1 MSTPSTATAASIAP
15 VTPKTGLALL
25 GGLAVVA
32 IWSGWL
38 VLSRLGVQTVLT
50 PADIT
55 LLRYVTAALCTLPWA
70 LTYPW
75 RTVRWGRALVVAL
88 GCGFP
93 YTLLS
98 FYGLKLS
105 PAAQAGVLVNGSL
118 PVISGLL
125 AIVLLKQR
133 FRAGAWLGVALVVI
147 ANGLMV
153 GPTLMNHSVPVAGLL
168 LLFAAAWVMSIY
180 MTAVKAWQV
189 STRDILVWV
198 PWINGLM
205 FIPIWWLMPHVLP
218 QAPMND
224 VLLQVVYQG
233 IIVSVLALFLLG
245 FVIRELGSMTS
256 SLCMAFV
263 PASAAL
269 LAIPVLNEWP
279 GSLQWAAIALC
290 TLGLMVYGRS
300 QQQQNKASKT

>member
-1 MSTPSTATAASIAP
+1 MPTSSTATSITP

-75 RTVRWGRALVVAL
+75 RSVRWGRALVVAL

-153 GPTLMNHSVPVAGLL
+153 GPTLMNQSVPVAGLL
-168 LLFAAAWVMSIY
+168 LLFAAASVMSIY

-189 STRDILVWV
+189 SIRDILVWV

-218 QAPMND
+218 QAPLND

-279 GSLQWAAIALC
+279 GTLQWAAIALC

-300 QQQQNKASKT
+300 QQQQNKVPRK

>member
-1 MSTPSTATAASIAP
+1 MSTSSTVTTIVP

-75 RTVRWGRALVVAL
+75 QSVRWGRALVVAL

-133 FRAGAWLGVALVVI
+133 FRAGAWLGVALVVG

-205 FIPIWWLMPHVLP
+205 FIPIWWFMPHVLP
-218 QAPMND
+218 QAPLND

-256 SLCMAFV
+256 SLFMAFV

-279 GSLQWAAIALC
+279 GNLQWAAIALC

-300 QQQQNKASKT
+300 QQQQNKASKK

>member
-1 MSTPSTATAASIAP
+1 MSTSSTATSIAP

-75 RTVRWGRALVVAL
+75 RSVRWGRALVVAL

-153 GPTLMNHSVPVAGLL
+153 GPTLMSQSVPVAGLL

-218 QAPMND
+218 EAPLND

-269 LAIPVLNEWP
+269 LAIPVLDEWP
-279 GSLQWAAIALC
+279 GSLQWSAIVLC
-290 TLGLMVYGRS
+290 TFGLMIYGRS
-300 QQQQNKASKT
+300 QQQQNKASKK

>member
-1 MSTPSTATAASIAP
+1 M
-15 VTPKTGLALL
+15 L
-25 GGLAVVA
+25 GGVAVIA

-38 VLSRLGVQTVLT
+38 VLSRLGVKTVLT

-55 LLRYVTAALCTLPWA
+55 LLRYGTAALCTLPWA

-75 RTVRWGRALVVAL
+75 RRVRWGRALVVAL

-98 FYGLKLS
+98 FYGLLLS

-118 PVISGLL
+118 PVISGVL

-133 FRAGAWLGVALVVI
+133 FRAGAWLGVALVVV

-153 GPTLMNHSVPVAGLL
+153 GPTLINQTVPVAGLL

-180 MTAVKAWQV
+180 MTAVKAWHV

-205 FIPIWWLMPHVLP
+205 FVPIWWLMPHVLP
-218 QAPMND
+218 EAPLKD

-233 IIVSVLALFLLG
+233 VVVSVLALFLLG

-256 SLCMAFV
+256 SLFMAFV

-279 GSLQWAAIALC
+279 SSLHWGAIALC
-290 TLGLMVYGRS
+290 TLGLVVYGRS
-300 QQQQNKASKT
+300 QQLGSLPR

>member
-1 MSTPSTATAASIAP
+1 MSTSSTATSIAP

-25 GGLAVVA
+25 GGLVVVA

-75 RTVRWGRALVVAL
+75 RSVRWGRALVVAL

-218 QAPMND
+218 EAPLND

-269 LAIPVLNEWP
+269 LAIPVLDEWP
-279 GSLQWAAIALC
+279 GTLQWSAIVLC
-290 TLGLMVYGRS
+290 TFGLMIYGRS
-300 QQQQNKASKT
+300 QQQQNKVSKK

>member
-1 MSTPSTATAASIAP
+1 MSTSSNAKPIAP

-25 GGLAVVA
+25 GGLAVIA

-75 RTVRWGRALVVAL
+75 RSVRWGRALVVAL

-98 FYGLKLS
+98 FYGLQLS

-125 AIVLLKQR
+125 AILLLKQR
-133 FRAGAWLGVALVVI
+133 FRAGAWLGVALVVV

-153 GPTLMNHSVPVAGLL
+153 GPTLLHHSVPVRGLL

-180 MTAVKAWQV
+180 MTAIKAWQV

-218 QAPMND
+218 EAPLND

-256 SLCMAFV
+256 SLFMAYV

-269 LAIPVLNEWP
+269 LAIPVLSEWP
-279 GSLQWAAIALC
+279 GTLQWAAIALC

-300 QQQQNKASKT
+300 QQQQNKVSKK